1 MRQIATSRDEAAAR
15 KFCDYLLTLHIATRL
30 LPEGEETGMWVCDED
45 KIGLA
50 RQEYQRFVEQPND
63 PRYDQAPVVARQLRR
78 KEDLKEK
85 DYRRR
90 TTRLRDRMDGNAPSA
105 ADRPMTIALIVIAV
119 LVTLGSN
126 FGSDKSAI
134 TLALSI
140 APFEVVGKQTSW
152 FGLKS
157 LSSGEVW
164 RAITPIF
171 LHFNILHLVFN
182 AMMLL
187 SLGGRTEA
195 SRGTLRFLA
204 LVLVLAV
211 ASNLCEYYLQWDVTN
226 NPPLSFRESPRF
238 GGLSGVIYGLF
249 GYAWMKM
256 RFAPELGLGLSRE
269 TVIIM
274 LGWFVLCLLGL
285 VAGIANVAHASGLI
299 LGIVIGAAPRLWKR

>member
-1 MRQIATSRDEAAAR
+1 MRQIATSRDEAATR

-45 KIGLA
+45 KIDLA

-63 PRYDQAPVVARQLRR
+63 PRYDQAPVIARELRR
-78 KEDLKEK
+78 KEELKEK

-105 ADRPMTIALIVIAV
+105 ADRPLTIALIVIAV
-119 LVTLGSN
+119 LVTLGST
-126 FGSDKSAI
+126 FGNPTSPI
-134 TLALSI
+134 THALSI
-140 APFEVVGKQTSW
+140 APFEVHGEKTTW
-152 FGLKS
+152 FGLNA
-157 LSSGEVW
+157 LASGEVW

-171 LHFNILHLVFN
+171 LHFGIMHLVFN
-182 AMMLL
+182 ALMML
-187 SLGGRTEA
+187 SLGGRVEA

-211 ASNLCEYYLQWDVTN
+211 VSNLCQYYLQWDVTN
-226 NPPLSFRESPRF
+226 NPPLIFREHARF

-269 TVIIM
+269 TVLIM
-274 LGWFVLCLLGL
+274 LGWFVLCLLG
-285 VAGIANVAHASGLI
+285 VVGGIANVAHASGLI
-299 LGIVIGAAPRLWKR
+299 LGIVIGATPRLWRR

>member
-15 KFCDYLLTLHIATRL
+15 KFCDYLLTLNIATRL
-30 LPEGEETGMWVCDED
+30 LPEGEETGLWVCDED
-45 KIGLA
+45 KIDLA
-50 RQEYQRFVEQPND
+50 RQEYRRFVEQPTD
-63 PRYDQAPVVARQLRR
+63 PRFDQAPGIARELRR
-78 KEDLKEK
+78 KEDQQEK

-90 TTRLRDRMDGNAPSA
+90 TVRLRDRMDGNAASA
-105 ADRPMTIALIVIAV
+105 ADRPLTIALIVIAV

-126 FGSDKSAI
+126 FGKETSAI

-140 APFEVVGKQTSW
+140 APYEMVGKKPFIPDLTA
-152 FGLKS
+152 LT
-157 LSSGEVW
+157 SGELW
-164 RAITPIF
+164 RAVTPIF
-171 LHFNILHLVFN
+171 LHFDILHLVFN

-187 SLGGRTEA
+187 SLGGRIEA

-211 ASNLCEYYLQWDVTN
+211 ASNLCEYYLEWDITK
-226 NPPLSFRESPRF
+226 NPPLRFMESPLF

-256 RFAPELGLGLSRE
+256 RFAPELGLGLGRE
-269 TVIIM
+269 TIIIM

-285 VAGIANVAHASGLI
+285 VGSIANVAHASGLI
-299 LGIVIGAAPRLWKR
+299 LGILIGATPRLWKR